1 MLFLLFE
8 MGLELSTDRLK
19 ALKVYAFGLGT
30 VQVCAPHDFATSS
43 LSAACIWGVTACIRL
58 LGCNSMHQPAPS
70 VPTQPRLRMQ
80 VFATAFVFVLF
91 AVPFGAS
98 VGTYLLQ
105 KLAFADVAISS
116 INSWDEAIVIAVAL
130 SLSSSAFV
138 LQLLGDKGQLASKS
152 GSATLGILLLQDLV
166 TVPFLVLL
174 PVLEGV
180 TASGE
185 GAGVAAAAA
194 SVGGAVATTTGP
206 VGAALIA
213 ALAAG
218 ASAVV
223 GHPIGLPP
231 EAIQDAQQFGS
242 LAQEFLPTALRSLAL
257 IGAIALFGRFGLR
270 RVFEAVATTGSGDA
284 FVATCILTVLGT
296 SMATEA
302 AGFGE
307 TLGAFVAGVL
317 LAETSFRPQVRA
329 RVHLQPLGPPSVA
342 ILSAEAASPRFSR
355 FVG

>member
-1 MLFLLFE
+1 MF
-8 MGLELSTDRLK
+8 
-19 ALKVYAFGLGT
+19 V
-30 VQVCAPHDFATSS
+30 TS
-43 LSAACIWGVTACIRL
+43 L
-58 LGCNSMHQPAPS
+58 
-70 VPTQPRLRMQ
+70 
-80 VFATAFVFVLF
+80 VFVLF

-98 VGTYLLQ
+98 VGTFLLQ

-174 PVLEGV
+174 PVLENV
-180 TASGE
+180 TASGS

-194 SVGGAVATTTGP
+194 SVGGAVATSTGP
-206 VGAALIA
+206 VGAAVIA

-218 ASAVV
+218 GSVLA
-223 GHPIGLPP
+223 GHPMGLPP
-231 EAIQDAQQFGS
+231 EAVAESAQQIGS
-242 LAQEFLPTALRSLAL
+242 IAEDFLPTALRSLAL

-329 RVHLQPLGPPSVA
+329 HTSFRSEHSPWRCVPSA
-342 ILSAEAASPRFSR
+342 NGSAELHRRAPCNSTAQH
-355 FVG
+355 V